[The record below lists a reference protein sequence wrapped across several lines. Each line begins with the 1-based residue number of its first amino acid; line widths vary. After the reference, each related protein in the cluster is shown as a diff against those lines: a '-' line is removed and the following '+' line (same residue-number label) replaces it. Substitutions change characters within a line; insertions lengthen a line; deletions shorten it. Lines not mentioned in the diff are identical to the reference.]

1 MSSGSGGVKPS
12 GKGVGVRQLN
22 GRPSDT
28 GGGITVYW
36 KEKSTPAATKAS
48 GCPLY

>member
-28 GGGITVYW
+28 GGGGLQCTRE
-36 KEKSTPAATKAS
+36 EKSTPPATKAS
-48 GCPLY
+48 GC